1 MPANPVRIGLVG
13 CGRITDLHVRAYA
26 KEPRA
31 ILAALCDSDPEL
43 LAKRAQEW
51 GVSKTYTDYQA
62 MLDDPNLDA
71 IEICTPTR
79 LHFKMVQQAAAAK
92 KHISVQKPVTLAL
105 HEATELRDLCEQAGV
120 VFKICENYVFHPTI
134 LRARQMIE
142 NGDIGT
148 PLNLSCRIV
157 SGSGGWPIAS
167 EAWRWRL
174 EDAKVAG
181 GTQTFDHGH
190 HIFSTAWYLLGTI
203 DKIHGW
209 IHSVDGVVDAP
220 ASFHWTYSNGLTQ
233 GSAIFT
239 VSTDMPLD
247 APYYSNDEW
256 FEITGTR
263 GILWINR
270 CTAHIRTDLPP
281 MTLYRDGKVQAI
293 DGMTTD
299 WQEGFTGALQ
309 NFVDAILGQAP
320 PQLSGEEGIEI
331 LTYALAAQ
339 RSARLERPVYID
351 EIRQHKGEAHYHTKR
366 LRTLFSRVQ
375 PPAWLKRL
383 FSPPVDASTCRSL
396 TQDLPK
402 RFQPEAVRGWNA
414 IILLDIQG
422 PHGGQWT
429 ATLQD
434 QALHF
439 QEGKHGEPGLILHCK
454 DAAWTAILTGQKSVE
469 AAFFQGQ
476 LKLEGKVEWA
486 LSLKKA
492 FRL

>member
-1 MPANPVRIGLVG
+1 
-13 CGRITDLHVRAYA
+13 
-26 KEPRA
+26 
-31 ILAALCDSDPEL
+31 
-43 LAKRAQEW
+43 
-51 GVSKTYTDYQA
+51 
-62 MLDDPNLDA
+62 
-71 IEICTPTR
+71 
-79 LHFKMVQQAAAAK
+79 
-92 KHISVQKPVTLAL
+92 
-105 HEATELRDLCEQAGV
+105 
-120 VFKICENYVFHPTI
+120 
-134 LRARQMIE
+134 
-142 NGDIGT
+142 
-148 PLNLSCRIV
+148 
-157 SGSGGWPIAS
+157 
-167 EAWRWRL
+167 
-174 EDAKVAG
+174 
-181 GTQTFDHGH
+181 
-190 HIFSTAWYLLGTI
+190 
-203 DKIHGW
+203 
-209 IHSVDGVVDAP
+209 
-220 ASFHWTYSNGLTQ
+220 
-233 GSAIFT
+233 
-239 VSTDMPLD
+239 
-247 APYYSNDEW
+247 
-256 FEITGTR
+256 
-263 GILWINR
+263 
-270 CTAHIRTDLPP
+270 
-281 MTLYRDGKVQAI
+281 
-293 DGMTTD
+293 MTTD

-351 EIRQHKGEAHYHTKR
+351 EIRQHKGEAHYQTKR
-366 LRTLFSRVQ
+366 LHTLFSRVQ